1 MPQPRGYVFGPVAS
15 RRYGKS
21 LGVDLVRMKTC
32 TFSCVFCQL
41 GPTPPEG
48 HVAERTGD
56 PPMPEILAS
65 LRSWMAAHDAPD
77 FITAGGSGEPTLHRD
92 FGDVFRYVRGET
104 GCSSLLLSNGS
115 LFDRPEVRAE
125 AALADVVKVS
135 LGAWDG
141 ESFGR
146 LVRPAPGV
154 APFEKIL
161 EGYRAFRESFAG
173 RLDCEVFLVPG
184 INDSEDAC
192 RRIAG
197 KIETFSP
204 DTVSLN
210 TAVRPGAE
218 DWLRPVPKDRLDA
231 LRGIFGPRA
240 AEAGAE
246 PQGGSVPGAVEPT
259 PQAVA
264 ELVSRHPVSVRALA
278 AATGLSERDVLA
290 LAGEAGA
297 VITATGG
304 ERFVAMRGR
313 DGIRG

>member
-184 INDSEDAC
+184 FNDTEEAC
-192 RRIAG
+192 ARIAEE
-197 KIETFSP
+197 IEKFSP

-210 TAVRPGAE
+210 TAVRPGADPSVAAVPQE
-218 DWLRPVPKDRLDA
+218 RIEVLRAV
-231 LRGIFGPRA
+231 FGERA
-240 AEAGAE
+240 TPAGAE
-246 PQGGSVPGAVEPT
+246 RAPEKIEAT
-259 PQAVA
+259 PEAFA
-264 ELVSRHPVSVRALA
+264 SLVSRHPVSIAALA
-278 AATGLSERDVLA
+278 KAAGVGENEALSIAAAAGLAAIETQSGRYAATRPFSR
-290 LAGEAGA
+290 
-297 VITATGG
+297 
-304 ERFVAMRGR
+304 
-313 DGIRG
+313 